1 MMPQVSAQRPKQPVY
16 DYSDKGKTID
26 SASDSV
32 TITNEKEGEVDT
44 GVLYS
49 AAITAAVLVLAVL
62 AAGVAVFIIRKRR
75 ED

>member
-1 MMPQVSAQRPKQPVY
+1 MY

-26 SASDSV
+26 STSDSV
-32 TITNEKEGEVDT
+32 TITNEKEGEGDT
-44 GVLYS
+44 GVVLNNMPY
-49 AAITAAVLVLAVL
+49 ILVLAML

>member
-1 MMPQVSAQRPKQPVY
+1 MMPQASAQRPKQPVY

-44 GVLYS
+44 GVVLNNMPY
-49 AAITAAVLVLAVL
+49 ILVLAVL

>member
-1 MMPQVSAQRPKQPVY
+1 MTIVIR
-16 DYSDKGKTID
+16 GKTID
-26 SASDSV
+26 STSDSV

-44 GVLYS
+44 GVVLNNMPY
-49 AAITAAVLVLAVL
+49 ILVLAML

>member
-44 GVLYS
+44 GVVLNNMPY
-49 AAITAAVLVLAVL
+49 ILVLVVL

>member
-1 MMPQVSAQRPKQPVY
+1 MY

-26 SASDSV
+26 STSDSV

-44 GVLYS
+44 GV
-49 AAITAAVLVLAVL
+49 VLNNMPYILLLAML

>member
-1 MMPQVSAQRPKQPVY
+1 MMPQVSAQRPKQPVN

-26 SASDSV
+26 SASNSV

-44 GVLYS
+44 GVVLNNMPY
-49 AAITAAVLVLAVL
+49 ILVLAVL

>member
-1 MMPQVSAQRPKQPVY
+1 MMPQVSSQRPKQPVY

-26 SASDSV
+26 SASNSV

-44 GVLYS
+44 GVVLNNMPY
-49 AAITAAVLVLAVL
+49 ILVLAVL

>member
-1 MMPQVSAQRPKQPVY
+1 MY

-26 SASDSV
+26 STSDRV

-44 GVLYS
+44 GVVLNNMPY
-49 AAITAAVLVLAVL
+49 ILVLAVL

>member
-44 GVLYS
+44 GVVLNNMSY
-49 AAITAAVLVLAVL
+49 ILVLAVL

>member
-1 MMPQVSAQRPKQPVY
+1 MMPQISAQRPKQPVC

-26 SASDSV
+26 STSDSV

-44 GVLYS
+44 GVVLNNMPY
-49 AAITAAVLVLAVL
+49 ILVLAML

>member
-44 GVLYS
+44 GV
-49 AAITAAVLVLAVL
+49 VLNNMPYILDLAVL

>member
-44 GVLYS
+44 GVVLNNMPY
-49 AAITAAVLVLAVL
+49 ILVLAVL
-62 AAGVAVFIIRKRR
+62 AASVAVFIIRKRR

>member
-1 MMPQVSAQRPKQPVY
+1 MMPQVSAQRPTQPVS

-26 SASDSV
+26 STSDSV

-44 GVLYS
+44 GVVLNNMPY
-49 AAITAAVLVLAVL
+49 ILVLAML

>member
-44 GVLYS
+44 GVVLNNMPY
-49 AAITAAVLVLAVL
+49 ILVLAML

>member
-32 TITNEKEGEVDT
+32 TITNEKEGEIDT
-44 GVLYS
+44 GVVLNNMPY
-49 AAITAAVLVLAVL
+49 ILVLAVL

>member
-26 SASDSV
+26 SASNSV

-44 GVLYS
+44 GVVLNNMPY
-49 AAITAAVLVLAVL
+49 ILVLAVL

>member
-26 SASDSV
+26 STSDSV

-44 GVLYS
+44 GV
-49 AAITAAVLVLAVL
+49 VLNNMPYILALAML

>member
-26 SASDSV
+26 SVSNSV

-44 GVLYS
+44 GVVLNNMPY
-49 AAITAAVLVLAVL
+49 ILVLAVL

>member
-32 TITNEKEGEVDT
+32 TITNEKEGGVDT
-44 GVLYS
+44 GVVLNNMPY
-49 AAITAAVLVLAVL
+49 ILVLAVL

>member
-44 GVLYS
+44 GVVLKNMPY
-49 AAITAAVLVLAVL
+49 ILVLAVL

>member
-1 MMPQVSAQRPKQPVY
+1 MPQVSAQRPKQPVY

-44 GVLYS
+44 GVVLNNMPY
-49 AAITAAVLVLAVL
+49 ILVLAVL

>member
-16 DYSDKGKTID
+16 DYRDKGKTID

-44 GVLYS
+44 GVVLNNMPY
-49 AAITAAVLVLAVL
+49 ILVLAVL

>member
-1 MMPQVSAQRPKQPVY
+1 MMPQVSAQRPKQLVY

-26 SASDSV
+26 STSDSV

-44 GVLYS
+44 GVVLNNMPY
-49 AAITAAVLVLAVL
+49 ILVLAML

>member
-44 GVLYS
+44 GVVLNNMPY
-49 AAITAAVLVLAVL
+49 ILVLAVL
-62 AAGVAVFIIRKRR
+62 AAGEAVFIIRKRR